1 MISHDPSQRAVTQQ
15 GLSSQA
21 PGSDYLSQYV
31 TTCKRGITLTLA
43 GFVESARNWSGGC
56 VDTVLTLFVLKVDIV
71 NPCMLTAL
79 VLLSSPLGPRTN
91 SREFK
96 LDRECVQRS
105 AFRNGEREV
114 TW

>member
-1 MISHDPSQRAVTQQ
+1 M
-15 GLSSQA
+15 
-21 PGSDYLSQYV
+21 
-31 TTCKRGITLTLA
+31 LTLA

-79 VLLSSPLGPRTN
+79 VLSSPLGPRTN

-96 LDRECVQRS
+96 LDRDCVQRS
-105 AFRNGEREV
+105 AFRDGEREV
-114 TW
+114 EVTW

>member
-1 MISHDPSQRAVTQQ
+1 M
-15 GLSSQA
+15 
-21 PGSDYLSQYV
+21 
-31 TTCKRGITLTLA
+31 TCKRGFTVTLA

-79 VLLSSPLGPRTN
+79 VLSSPLGPRTN

-96 LDRECVQRS
+96 LDREAFSAPHFGMVNVRS
-105 AFRNGEREV
+105 PGKRSVGIHCLEDELEEDDI
-114 TW
+114 